1 MMIYTLNIL
10 LFFFIYAIFLRL
22 AIKIKFVDKA
32 NKRKKHKG
40 EIPLVGGLIIVV
52 SVFII
57 CFLND
62 SFVLN
67 NLFKIILYSSLI
79 VFFIGLLDDYMDVPP
94 YVRLVFQLLAV
105 MIVIG
110 NHLSIT
116 SLGNLPLSIY
126 LKNYGYILTIISVI
140 ILINAY
146 NFIDGSDGNCASNFL
161 FSLCAIIFYLYY
173 NDKVSL
179 SINSFLFLIIF
190 NVCLFLFI
198 NIPLLP
204 IKKVFLG
211 DSGSTW
217 LGYVLAWILIYLS
230 EFNYINPLLIPWFIA
245 MPVFDLLRLLIMRP
259 LAKQSPF
266 TPDRMH
272 LHHIIE
278 RYIENRFLIL
288 GFTLFLNII
297 FLLSGI
303 YITENFT
310 DFMSFIFYIIF
321 FIFYYLMIL
330 ILKKNKY

>member
-32 NKRKKHKG
+32 NNRKKHKG

-57 CFLND
+57 YFLND
-62 SFVLN
+62 SLVLN

-146 NFIDGSDGNCASNFL
+146 NFIDGSDG
-161 FSLCAIIFYLYY
+161 YLTV
-173 NDKVSL
+173 N
-179 SINSFLFLIIF
+179 SIS
-190 NVCLFLFI
+190 
-198 NIPLLP
+198 
-204 IKKVFLG
+204 VFLG
-211 DSGSTW
+211 IRIID
-217 LGYVLAWILIYLS
+217 
-230 EFNYINPLLIPWFIA
+230 FN
-245 MPVFDLLRLLIMRP
+245 
-259 LAKQSPF
+259 
-266 TPDRMH
+266 
-272 LHHIIE
+272 
-278 RYIENRFLIL
+278 
-288 GFTLFLNII
+288 
-297 FLLSGI
+297 
-303 YITENFT
+303 
-310 DFMSFIFYIIF
+310 FYQ
-321 FIFYYLMIL
+321 
-330 ILKKNKY
+330 